1 VTEGPVPRD
10 PGLQP
15 ERTALAWQRSA
26 LALAAATIVV
36 GRLTFSAVGLVAL
49 LVVALGV
56 VHAALIFATSRRHY
70 RLRTG
75 ETHLSTWPTGVHGAL
90 LSAQVA
96 ALGVL
101 EILTVLR
108 S

>member
-26 LALAAATIVV
+26 LALAAATIVI

-49 LVVALGV
+49 VVVALGV
-56 VHAALIFATSRRHY
+56 AHAAVVFATARRHY

-75 ETHLSTWPTGVHGAL
+75 EPNVSTWSTGVHAAL

-101 EILTVLR
+101 ETLAVLR

>member
-1 VTEGPVPRD
+1 MTEGPVSRD

-26 LALAAATIVV
+26 LALAGATIVI
-36 GRLTFSAVGLVAL
+36 GRLTFSAVGLIAVA
-49 LVVALGV
+49 VVALGV
-56 VHAALIFATSRRHY
+56 AHAAVVFATSQRHY

-75 ETHLSTWPTGVHGAL
+75 DVPTRTWPTGVHAAL

-101 EILTVLR
+101 ELLAVLR

>member
-1 VTEGPVPRD
+1 MTEGPVPRD

-26 LALAAATIVV
+26 LALAAATIVI
-36 GRLTFSAVGLVAL
+36 GRLTFSAVGLIAL
-49 LVVALGV
+49 IVVALGV
-56 VHAALIFATSRRHY
+56 VHAGVVFATAQRHY

-75 ETHLSTWPTGVHGAL
+75 EAQVSPWPIGVHAAL

-96 ALGVL
+96 ALGML
-101 EILTVLR
+101 EMLALLR

>member
-1 VTEGPVPRD
+1 MSAAPRPRD

-15 ERTALAWQRSA
+15 ERTTLAWQRSA
-26 LALAAATIVV
+26 LALAGATIVV
-36 GRLTFSAVGLVAL
+36 GRLTFGTVGLVAL

-56 VHAALIFATSRRHY
+56 GHAAVIFATAQQHY
-70 RLRTG
+70 RIRTG
-75 ETHLSTWPTGVHGAL
+75 DSTATQWPTGVHAAL
-90 LSAQVA
+90 LCVQVT

-101 EILTVLR
+101 ELLDVLR

>member
-1 VTEGPVPRD
+1 VTEGPVQRD

-56 VHAALIFATSRRHY
+56 VHAAVIFATAQRHY

-75 ETHLSTWPTGVHGAL
+75 EPHLSTWPTGVHAAL

>member
-1 VTEGPVPRD
+1 MTEEPVRRD
-10 PGLQP
+10 AGLQP

-26 LALAAATIVV
+26 LALAGATIVI
-36 GRLTFSAVGLVAL
+36 GRLTFSAVGLAAL

-56 VHAALIFATSRRHY
+56 AHAAVVFATARRHY
-70 RLRTG
+70 RVRTG
-75 ETHLSTWPTGVHGAL
+75 EAHVSTWPTGVHAAL

-101 EILTVLR
+101 ETLAVLH

>member
-1 VTEGPVPRD
+1 MTGETVPRN

-26 LALAAATIVV
+26 LALAAATIVI
-36 GRLTFSAVGLVAL
+36 GRLTFSAVGLAAL
-49 LVVALGV
+49 LVVALGL
-56 VHAALIFATSRRHY
+56 VHASVVFATAQRHY

-75 ETHLSTWPTGVHGAL
+75 GPQVSTWPIGVHAAL

-96 ALGVL
+96 ALGIL
-101 EILTVLR
+101 EIVAVLR

>member
-1 VTEGPVPRD
+1 MTATPRD

-15 ERTALAWQRSA
+15 ERTTLAWQRSA
-26 LALAAATIVV
+26 LALAGATIVV
-36 GRLTFSAVGLVAL
+36 GRLTFGTVGAVAL

-56 VHAALIFATSRRHY
+56 GHAAVIFATAQQHY
-70 RLRTG
+70 RIRTG
-75 ETHLSTWPTGVHGAL
+75 ATEARRWPTGVHAIL
-90 LSAQVA
+90 LVVQVT

-101 EILTVLR
+101 ELLDVLR

>member
-26 LALAAATIVV
+26 LALAAATIVI
-36 GRLTFSAVGLVAL
+36 GRLTFSAVGVLAL

-56 VHAALIFATSRRHY
+56 AHAAVVFATAQRHY
-70 RLRTG
+70 RVRTG
-75 ETHLSTWPTGVHGAL
+75 DTQARMWPTGVHAAL
-90 LSAQVA
+90 LSAQVG
-96 ALGVL
+96 ALGIL
-101 EILTVLR
+101 EMLAVLR

>member
-1 VTEGPVPRD
+1 MTEGPVARD

-26 LALAAATIVV
+26 LALAAATIVI
-36 GRLTFSAVGLVAL
+36 GRLTFSAVGLIAL
-49 LVVALGV
+49 IVVALGV
-56 VHAALIFATSRRHY
+56 VHAGVVFATAQRHY

-75 ETHLSTWPTGVHGAL
+75 EPQVSTWPIGVHAAL
-90 LSAQVA
+90 LSAQVG

-101 EILTVLR
+101 EMVAVLR

>member
-1 VTEGPVPRD
+1 VTEEPVRRD
-10 PGLQP
+10 AGLQP

-26 LALAAATIVV
+26 LALAAATIVI

-49 LVVALGV
+49 FIVALGV
-56 VHAALIFATSRRHY
+56 THAAVVFATAQRHY

-75 ETHLSTWPTGVHGAL
+75 EGHMATWPTGVHAAL
-90 LSAQVA
+90 LSAQVT

-101 EILTVLR
+101 ETVAVLH

>member
-1 VTEGPVPRD
+1 VTEEPVRRD
-10 PGLQP
+10 AGLQP

-26 LALAAATIVV
+26 LALAAATIVI

-49 LVVALGV
+49 FIAALGV
-56 VHAALIFATSRRHY
+56 THAAVVFATAQRHY

-75 ETHLSTWPTGVHGAL
+75 EAYVSTWPTGVHAAL
-90 LSAQVA
+90 LSGQVA

-101 EILTVLR
+101 ETLAVLH

>member
-1 VTEGPVPRD
+1 MTDAPLPRD

-56 VHAALIFATSRRHY
+56 AHAAVIFATARRHY
-70 RLRTG
+70 RVQTGDARTRM
-75 ETHLSTWPTGVHGAL
+75 WPTGVHAAL

-96 ALGVL
+96 ALGLL
-101 EILTVLR
+101 EMLAVLR

>member
-1 VTEGPVPRD
+1 MTEGAVPRD

-15 ERTALAWQRSA
+15 ERTALSWQRSA
-26 LALAAATIVV
+26 LALAAATIVI

-49 LVVALGV
+49 FVVAVGV
-56 VHAALIFATSRRHY
+56 IHAAVVFATAHRHY

-75 ETHLSTWPTGVHGAL
+75 EPDLSTWPTGVHAAL

-101 EILTVLR
+101 EMLVVLR